1 MEKGA
6 SVLGDLFR
14 YQQKNINSDS
24 AQSISVLY
32 SLIWS
37 AKQDILVAKSES
49 DLDRIEGQFTLADQF
64 LNEIKVGANVKPAG
78 ASLLALLH
86 FRR

>member
-1 MEKGA
+1 MSQYEFSLQQEVLMEKGA

-14 YQQKNINSDS
+14 YQQKNKNSDS

-49 DLDRIEGQFTLADQF
+49 DLDRIDGQFTLADQF
-64 LNEIKVGANVKPAG
+64 LNEIKVGANA
-78 ASLLALLH
+78 
-86 FRR
+86 